1 MFKLKFR
8 IGLKYKNST
17 NFKPNIILST
27 KTNQYENKKSKWKRH
42 RSSKEIWCYL
52 IKQHSD
58 LNPYFIAVESVDKA
72 YRKFLESCLDADDKL
87 LLVAESNGK
96 LMGYTIGV
104 IKERS
109 QIFEINEN
117 GYIRDIF
124 VKEEYRECG
133 IAKDI
138 LERTQ
143 RVVWK

>member
-1 MFKLKFR
+1 M
-8 IGLKYKNST
+8 
-17 NFKPNIILST
+17 
-27 KTNQYENKKSKWKRH
+27 
-42 RSSKEIWCYL
+42 
-52 IKQHSD
+52 
-58 LNPYFIAVESVDKA
+58 
-72 YRKFLESCLDADDKL
+72 ESCLDANDKL

-109 QIFEINEN
+109 QIFEITEN
-117 GYIRDIF
+117 GYIRNIF

-143 RVVWK
+143 RVV